1 MGLAPF
7 SILNSTA
14 RRSLASHQAAK
25 RSEMAES
32 GYGCPT
38 PLISN
43 WCSNSRPSGRVI
55 WTTKYQ
61 SPAIESSNVDKYRP
75 GSVSFAPANTGAMP
89 ACDMFPSSLM
99 LTPVAGFPEP
109 SVTVS
114 VIVNGPTR
122 GGCGETSCVTVRF
135 GAGSLWCLQACASTR
150 KTQRAIT
157 DLRFKNT
164 DQAVTACVCSRRS
177 EQLHV
182 ALSSPFGG
190 NM

>member
-1 MGLAPF
+1 M
-7 SILNSTA
+7 
-14 RRSLASHQAAK
+14 
-25 RSEMAES
+25 
-32 GYGCPT
+32 T

-43 WCSNSRPSGRVI
+43 WRSNLRPSGRVM

-61 SPAIESSNVDKYRP
+61 SPAIESSIVDEYRP
-75 GSVSFAPANTGAMP
+75 GSVSLASANTGVMP
-89 ACDMFPSSLM
+89 ACDIFPSSFM
-99 LTPVAGFPEP
+99 RAPVAGFPKA
-109 SVTVS
+109 SATLS

-122 GGCGETSCVTVRF
+122 GGCGETSCVSVRSDTDSF
-135 GAGSLWCLQACASTR
+135 WCLQACASTR
-150 KTQRAIT
+150 QTHRAIT

-164 DQAVTACVCSRRS
+164 DQAAIACIGSRRS